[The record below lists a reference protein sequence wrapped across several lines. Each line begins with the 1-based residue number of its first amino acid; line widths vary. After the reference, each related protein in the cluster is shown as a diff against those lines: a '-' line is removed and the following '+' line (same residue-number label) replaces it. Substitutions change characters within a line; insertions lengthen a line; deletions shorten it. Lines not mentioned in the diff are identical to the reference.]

1 MNYRN
6 QSFNNYNKSFNKKPG
21 SKLPIIGAAL
31 LLVVS
36 IVVAVYFF
44 FFKKEPIDC
53 VGDWKKGTLC
63 PVDCGLSASKVTETY
78 SVTTPMEHGGK
89 QCDFADGYIKDI
101 DCPETESC
109 KEPVDCV
116 GYWKKN
122 AECPVDCGHLA
133 SKVTETYSVTTP
145 MEHGGTSCAFA
156 DGDIK
161 YIDCPEPELCNGPEY
176 DSTSTYPGT
185 SLDNFKKYCDE
196 MLRKGYCK
204 YENIRENNCR
214 NECNPR

>member
-6 QSFNNYNKSFNKKPG
+6 QSFNNYNKSFNKKPS

-53 VGDWKKGTLC
+53 VGDWKKNAQC

-133 SKVTETYSVTTP
+133 SKVTETYLVTTP
-145 MEHGGTSCAFA
+145 MQHGGTSCAFA

-161 YIDCPEPELCNGPEY
+161 YIDCPEPESCPDTVYNPMI
-176 DSTSTYPGT
+176 TYPGT
-185 SLDNFKKYCDE
+185 SPDNYKKYCDE
-196 MLRKGYCK
+196 ILAKGYCK
-204 YENIRENNCR
+204 YTTTCGD
-214 NECNPR
+214 ECNPR

>member
-6 QSFNNYNKSFNKKPG
+6 QSFNNQSFNKKPS

-53 VGDWKKGTLC
+53 VGDWKKNAQC
-63 PVDCGLSASKVTETY
+63 PVDCGLSASKITDTY
-78 SVTTPMEHGGK
+78 LVTTPM
-89 QCDFADGYIKDI
+89 QY
-101 DCPETESC
+101 
-109 KEPVDCV
+109 
-116 GYWKKN
+116 
-122 AECPVDCGHLA
+122 
-133 SKVTETYSVTTP
+133 
-145 MEHGGTSCAFA
+145 GGTSCAFE

-161 YIDCPEPELCNGPEY
+161 YIDCPKTELCNGPEY

-185 SLDNFKKYCDE
+185 SPDNYKKYCDE

-214 NECNPR
+214 DECNPR